1 MKNQDYINE
10 LLGRYFAK
18 EELDREQQKELELW
32 MESHPE
38 EFRKL
43 KKVMAHTEEKLHTA
57 PMFNAE
63 LAWKKVEPKLKTQRQ
78 LSIRPWKVMTAIAA
92 SLVIVMLAV
101 RLIPNSKSL
110 HYENRTASIQNI
122 LLPDSSEVTLF
133 PNATLDCRIA
143 ENDGDRK
150 VNMNGKV
157 FFKVKRSKGRRFQI
171 KAEETFVEVLGT
183 SFIVDAS
190 QKSKTKVQVRSG
202 KVKVSSGSSEV
213 ELEKNEQVEISG
225 SKITMKTIDQ
235 PAQVFGFVEKELVV
249 QNEPITEVV
258 KDIETLTGVQITLE
272 SAVSK
277 NKITTRLDL
286 NQIEQIVK
294 ELANLCQCQYEK
306 TDSYHYRL
314 FSK

>member
-18 EELDREQQKELELW
+18 EKLNEEQQKDLKLW
-32 MESHPE
+32 IENHPE

-43 KKVMAHTEEKLHTA
+43 KNVMEHTEKQLHKT

-63 LAWKKVEPKLKTQRQ
+63 LAWKKVEPRLKTQNAV
-78 LSIRPWKVMTAIAA
+78 SILPWKIITAIAA
-92 SLVIVMLAV
+92 SLVIIWLAV
-101 RLIPNSKSL
+101 RLIPTSKSL

-122 LLPDSSEVTLF
+122 LLPDSSEVILF

-150 VNMNGKV
+150 VNMDGKV
-157 FFKVKRSKGRRFQI
+157 FFKVKRSKGRSFQI

-190 QKSKTKVQVRSG
+190 QKSKTKVQVRNG
-202 KVKVSSGSSEV
+202 KVKVSSGNSDV

-225 SKITMKTIDQ
+225 SKITMKMIDRPEQ
-235 PAQVFGFVEKELVV
+235 IFGFVQKELVV

-258 KDIETLTGVQITLE
+258 KEIEILTGVRITPDTT
-272 SAVSK
+272 VGK

-286 NQIEQIVK
+286 NQIEQIVE